1 MSDAHIESCP
11 ASPVLTSTH
20 AAEGGTIFEIV
31 INRPDVHNAVNGTAA
46 KRLLEAWQRFRD
58 DASLT
63 VAILRG
69 AGEQAFCSGADL
81 SGLDALADLG
91 ASRDEIARFVRAG
104 TGPMGGTR
112 IVQAKPVITVSQGY
126 TYAGGLELFCHGHI
140 RLAEPQATFSV
151 ACRRWGVPLVDGG
164 TVYLPRLIGWG
175 AALPLIITGQKISA
189 ERAHQIGLV
198 WELVPKGAG
207 VERALSIARQICQQ
221 PRDALVA
228 DLSSALSGWHL
239 PLEAALE
246 LESRNLH
253 PVMNSESTRK
263 GVEAFRQG
271 KRFWF
276 T

>member
-1 MSDAHIESCP
+1 MNGPVDES
-11 ASPVLTSTH
+11 AAPVLSTTH
-20 AAEGGTIFEIV
+20 VVEGGAILEIV

-46 KRLLEAWQRFRD
+46 KLLLEAWQRFRQD
-58 DASLT
+58 DSLT

-91 ASRDEIARFVRAG
+91 ASREAVARFVRKG
-104 TGPMGGTR
+104 TGPMGGSR

-175 AALPLIITGQKISA
+175 AALPLIITGQRITA
-189 ERAHQIGLV
+189 ERAYQIGLV
-198 WELVPKGAG
+198 WELVEQGAG
-207 VERALSIARQICQQ
+207 VERAFSMARQICQQ
-221 PRDALVA
+221 PRDALLA
-228 DLSSALSGWHL
+228 DLHSALAGSNL
-239 PLEAALE
+239 SLAAALE
-246 LESRNLH
+246 LEAGNLH
-253 PVMNSESTRK
+253 PVMNSESTRR
-263 GVEAFRQG
+263 GVESFREG